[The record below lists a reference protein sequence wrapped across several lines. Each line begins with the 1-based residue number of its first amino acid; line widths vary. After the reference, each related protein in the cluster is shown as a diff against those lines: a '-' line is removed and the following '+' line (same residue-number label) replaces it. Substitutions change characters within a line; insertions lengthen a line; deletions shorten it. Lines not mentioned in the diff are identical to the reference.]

1 MSQSASSSG
10 QPLDENIFDGLL
22 DSEAESP
29 PIPLEKQLVERL
41 KVMREQ
47 KDQISLFKSNI
58 KELEESL
65 EEAENEVLKMMEA
78 LNLQN
83 MRVADVGTVYLATSV
98 YPKVHDMSRF
108 IEWLDNQ
115 GEGSIAKRTVNAATL
130 KSWYRDR
137 VASGEDLP
145 NEEVID
151 HHLRKEV
158 RFKK

>member
-1 MSQSASSSG
+1 
-10 QPLDENIFDGLL
+10 
-22 DSEAESP
+22 
-29 PIPLEKQLVERL
+29 
-41 KVMREQ
+41 MREQ